1 MASDSDTSGSSHK
14 HAAITLDEPEMS
26 PSKRLKTLSSPSSS
40 FSKGKDTRIDESTV
54 DDSETHTCEIC
65 LMDKRID
72 ESTVDDSER
81 DCCGICLMEDGNAI
95 RGCID
100 GCDHYFCFVCIM
112 EWSKVESRCP
122 LCKRRFTTIR
132 RPPKDGLFLT
142 ERLVNVPVR
151 DQVCHREIETP
162 HPYSEVQC
170 GVCRSRIDESRLLLC
185 DLCDSAYHTY
195 CVGLGATGPVGDWFC
210 QDCTVSVVEYTKIEI
225 DTGCASQTSGNVHE
239 VPPAGASVSVF
250 DIVAEPGIREV
261 QRPHTTDSLRTSGL
275 SSGIAPD
282 RGMSVADNA
291 SEGDST
297 TPAVA
302 SNASEGNSRTPAV
315 ASNTSE
321 GDSRTP
327 AVASNASE
335 RYSRTPAVASNASE
349 GDSRTPAVASN
360 ASERDSR
367 TPAVAS
373 NASEGDSR
381 TPAVASNATALAAR
395 TLQRYRNVHHS
406 IRALRENWNGFRN
419 GALSFCYS
427 CTNHDKLSQP
437 NCSSCKGQQLTA
449 HNDASC
455 NISQNRGSYDIEKA
469 WKMMDA
475 AKSIEKGR
483 GRASFMHQ
491 ASKHHSSKVNVP
503 KGKANV
509 NPCLL
514 MANGKRPVATNLKI
528 NGYKNHYQYNS
539 LEKVNDLHKSPMF
552 EKQKQRTVTMVTN
565 LKFGAG
571 FPSNSQV
578 YELPSARMAQTS
590 AQFDICY
597 GNGGKQSQEYSL
609 GASSDVLKKH
619 NGSAVG
625 SVQIASNFTC
635 GTSDASSSCKI
646 ETPEGKSKTERQSAK
661 SQAKRDD
668 NVKTEIQSLVKL
680 NLKLLSGDKK
690 LEVNAFKEV
699 ARLATHSILAACGL
713 ERPKPGVRSF
723 PSSVC
728 CHDKQ
733 DQQLRMSTLMP
744 SSCRECFYVFVK
756 NVVKTM
762 MFEKVSGIQMA

>member
-1 MASDSDTSGSSHK
+1 MASDSDTSGSSHRQ
-14 HAAITLDEPEMS
+14 ATVTLDELEMS
-26 PSKRLKTLSSPSSS
+26 PSKRLKTLSSPPSS
-40 FSKGKDTRIDESTV
+40 FSKGKDTGIDESTV

-65 LMDKRID
+65 LMEKRID
-72 ESTVDDSER
+72 ESTVDVSER
-81 DCCGICLMEDGNAI
+81 NCCGICLMEDGKAI

-100 GCDHYFCFVCIM
+100 SCDHYFCFVCIM

-151 DQVCHREIETP
+151 DQVCHREIETT

-170 GVCRSRIDESRLLLC
+170 GVCHSRIDESRLLLC
-185 DLCDSAYHTY
+185 DLCDSAYHTH

-225 DTGCASQTSGNVHE
+225 DTGCASQTCCNVHE

-250 DIVAEPGIREV
+250 DIVAEPGIREF
-261 QRPHTTDSLRTSGL
+261 QRPHTTDSLHTSWL

-291 SEGDST
+291 SQGD
-297 TPAVA
+297 
-302 SNASEGNSRTPAV
+302 
-315 ASNTSE
+315 
-321 GDSRTP
+321 
-327 AVASNASE
+327 
-335 RYSRTPAVASNASE
+335 SRTPAVASNASE

-360 ASERDSR
+360 ASEGDSRTPPVASNVSEEDSR

-373 NASEGDSR
+373 N
-381 TPAVASNATALAAR
+381 TTALGVR

-437 NCSSCKGQQLTA
+437 NCRSYRGQQLTA
-449 HNDASC
+449 HNDTSC
-455 NISQNRGSYDIEKA
+455 NISQNRGSYNIEKA

-483 GRASFMHQ
+483 GRVSFMHQ

-503 KGKANV
+503 KGNV
-509 NPCLL
+509 NMNPSLL
-514 MANGKRPVATNLKI
+514 MANGKQPGATNLKI

-539 LEKVNDLHKSPMF
+539 LEKANDLHKSPMF
-552 EKQKQRTVTMVTN
+552 EKQKQRTVTKVTD

-571 FPSNSQV
+571 FPSNSPV
-578 YELPSARMAQTS
+578 YELPSARMARTS

-597 GNGGKQSQEYSL
+597 GNGGKQSPECSL
-609 GASSDVLKKH
+609 GASSDVLKEH

-635 GTSDASSSCKI
+635 GISAASSSCKI
-646 ETPEGKSKTERQSAK
+646 ETPEGKSKTEGKSAK

-668 NVKTEIQSLVKL
+668 NAKSEIQSLVKL

-756 NVVKTM
+756 DVVKTM
-762 MFEKVSGIQMA
+762 MLEKVSGIQMA